1 LILLYKMKEKLNII
15 EIILITMQS
24 LGGLQKTLDSED
36 IAKKANKVSPNSFTW
51 KKYNDQI
58 DLSLIKTSLYQ
69 AKKKQLISGNEK
81 EGWILSSK
89 GFDKILN
96 SKNKTK
102 SFKLRSLKMD
112 IKEQNREI
120 SRIKNNKIYQ
130 KYHDQKSKPSLIEM
144 EQIFRINLYMTDFK
158 RKSIVNKT
166 INLCKSDLSIYDFL
180 RKNKKILNKG
190 ENK

>member
-1 LILLYKMKEKLNII
+1 MILLYKMKEKLNII

-24 LGGLQKTLDSED
+24 LGGLQKTLYYEY
-36 IAKKANKVSPNSFTW
+36 IAQKANKVSPNSFTW
-51 KKYNDQI
+51 KKYKDQI

-96 SKNKTK
+96 SKNKKK

-120 SRIKNNKIYQ
+120 SRIKNNKIFQ
-130 KYHDQKSKPSLIEM
+130 KYH
-144 EQIFRINLYMTDFK
+144 N
-158 RKSIVNKT
+158 NK
-166 INLCKSDLSIYDFL
+166 YE
-180 RKNKKILNKG
+180 IL
-190 ENK
+190 

>member
-1 LILLYKMKEKLNII
+1 LILLYKMREKLNII

-36 IAKKANKVSPNSFTW
+36 IAQKANKVSPNSFTW
-51 KKYNDQI
+51 KKYKDQI

-96 SKNKTK
+96 SKNKKK

-120 SRIKNNKIYQ
+120 SRIKTNKVYQ
-130 KYHDQKSKPSLIEM
+130 KYFDKKLKPSLIEM
-144 EQIFRINLYMTDFK
+144 EQVFRINLYMTDFK

-166 INLCKSDLSIYDFL
+166 INLCKSDLDIYDFL
-180 RKNKKILNKG
+180 EKNKKIITKG
-190 ENK
+190 AK